1 MGGAILINAN
11 LLALAI
17 IDLAVDDLRGRD
29 GNDLDRRNYVLSR
42 MFFED
47 TKWVEYLCLVGGL
60 DYVKLM
66 DSLKDKLSTDY
77 ELVHTA
83 TFFKG
88 YSFIVKRGKEVKQIT
103 YPSKVASWL
112 KISEKEVLEMVK
124 RGKIKCIKS

>member
-1 MGGAILINAN
+1 MGCTVLINAN
-11 LLALAI
+11 LLALAL
-17 IDLAVDDLRGRD
+17 IDLAVDDLKGRN
-29 GNDLDRRNYVLSR
+29 GNDFDRRNYVLSR
-42 MFFED
+42 VFFENVE
-47 TKWVEYLCLVGGL
+47 WVEYLCVVGGL

-66 DSLKDKLSTDY
+66 DSLRDELSTDY

-124 RGKIKCIKS
+124 RGEIKCIKS